1 MRPTMSRILLPAA
14 LALALAACGEREPAA
29 PAAASLFVESPAGTP
44 VVTVDGEVVTEPLLA
59 AFAER
64 RKLDLADPAQRKRAV
79 DGLVDA
85 IVLAR
90 DALSSNLMQDERMK
104 AQLAQARIAELAS
117 GNIDA
122 FRAAAPI
129 TDAQLQAFYDE
140 EAARTGGVE
149 LQLQHIL
156 FADEASA
163 RSALEVAKAP
173 GADFDAIVAGYA
185 TTARQARTLDWANLA
200 QLPPELGQA
209 AKSLQD
215 GELAQQPVQTQYG
228 WHVVKRLAS
237 RPYTPPPIEQVR
249 EGAKRQLEAQM
260 LRDRIKALREKAK
273 IVLPG
278 GTAAK

>member
-1 MRPTMSRILLPAA
+1 MPRYLVPAV
-14 LALALAACGEREPAA
+14 LALALAACGKNEPAA
-29 PAAASLFVESPAGTP
+29 PAAPKLFVESPAGAP
-44 VVTVDGEVVTEPLLA
+44 VVTVDGEVVTQPLLQA
-59 AFAER
+59 YADR
-64 RKLDLADPAQRKRAV
+64 RKLDLADAAQRQRAV

-90 DALSSNLMQDERMK
+90 DALGSNLMQDERVK
-104 AQLAQARIAELAS
+104 ANLAHARIEQLAT

-122 FRAAAPI
+122 FRAASPI

-140 EAARTGGVE
+140 EAARTGGIE

-163 RSALEVAKAP
+163 RSALDVAKAP
-173 GADFDAIVAGYA
+173 GANFDEIVAGYA
-185 TTARQARTLDWANLA
+185 TTARQAKTLNWANLA
-200 QLPPELGQA
+200 QLPPELAQA

-215 GELAQQPVQTQYG
+215 GEIAPQPVQTQYG

-260 LRDRIKALREKAK
+260 LRDRIKALRAKAQV
-273 IVLPG
+273 VLPG